1 MKLLSIL
8 ASIAAM
14 WCLLGA
20 IILGPGILVYPLAWV
35 AVVAILFGLHKLVGP
50 SHIHLE
56 N

>member
-8 ASIAAM
+8 ATIGAV

-20 IILGPGILVYPLAWV
+20 VILGPGILVYPLAWV
-35 AVVAILFGLHKLVGP
+35 AVTAVLFGLHKLVGP
-50 SHIHLE
+50 SDIKLE